1 MCLTSRPRR
10 LARSV
15 VLVVLVGLVGLFA
28 APTGASAATIK
39 DPTGICTGTYLRRV
53 NVGSTAQLTRALRY
67 ARPGDYI
74 HLANGTY
81 RSRFSARVSG
91 AATRRIT
98 ICGSRRA
105 ILNGGS
111 LKTGYGLHIAASYW
125 TVAGFSVTNSL
136 KGIMLDRARYVVM
149 RGLAIYRI
157 GDEGVHFRTNSS
169 YDRLERST
177 IHEVGLTHP
186 QNGEGVYVGSANA
199 NWATYTAGQP
209 DASNQNQIVGNTI
222 GPRTTAESI
231 DVKEGTTGTVITG
244 NTFSGVGMNAA
255 VGADSWVDLKGNNAV
270 VTDNIGVTAPLDGY
284 QTHVILAGWGN
295 NNVFRANRAD
305 VGAPGYGF
313 RIHPSATGTI
323 VGCDNVVAN
332 ATAGFA
338 NIPCT

>member
-1 MCLTSRPRR
+1 VWLTNRRR
-10 LARSV
+10 LATSV
-15 VLVVLVGLVGLFA
+15 AVVVLVGLCA

-39 DPTGICTGTYLRRV
+39 DPTGICTGSYVRRV
-53 NVGSTAQLTRALRY
+53 NVASTAQLTRALRY

-81 RSRFSARVSG
+81 RSHFVARVSG
-91 AATRRIT
+91 TATRRIT

-136 KGIMLDRARYVVM
+136 KGIMLDRARHVLL

-177 IHEVGLTHP
+177 IHDVGLIHP
-186 QNGEGVYVGSANA
+186 DNGEGVYVGSANV
-199 NWATYTAGQP
+199 NWPTYTGGKP

-231 DVKEGTTGTVITG
+231 DVKEGTTGTVISG
-244 NTFSGVGMNAA
+244 NTFSGVGMNATL
-255 VGADSWVDLKGNNAV
+255 GADSWVDLKGNNAV
-270 VTDNIGVTAPLDGY
+270 VNGNIGHTAPLDGF

-295 NNVFRANRAD
+295 NNVFHSNHAD
-305 VGAPGYGF
+305 VGAAGYGF
-313 RIHPSATGTI
+313 RIRTTGIGNI
-323 VGCDNVVAN
+323 VGCDNVVTN
-332 ATAGFA
+332 AAAGFA
-338 NIPCT
+338 NVPCS